1 MSVTVSGIMIN
12 PVGEPVVNAQ
22 ITLTAIANSL
32 TVLNTFAA
40 TVRTDNVGAYRL
52 QLEEG
57 SYSITVA
64 ANGRSFVYGAVTLD
78 NTTGPSTLN
87 QLLKQQIMES
97 ELTPDVILYFR
108 QIQQQVANDLATIK
122 VLESSATD
130 ATESAAHYRDE
141 AKQYAA
147 DLDTALAVAQGYRDE
162 SGVSAA
168 AAAASAIHAFESE
181 SVVIANAKAA
191 ALSEANTL
199 QYSNEAQS
207 AADEASTLAAE
218 QTATKI
224 KLAVKTDADRAE
236 AAREG
241 AETAQLAVDT
251 QVGEVN
257 RLHTEV
263 RQLASAAA
271 GSANSAAQSASES
284 ESSKNAAAQSEQ
296 SALAGAEA
304 ARHSATAAAGD
315 KTAAK
320 GFRDEAEQ
328 FAARAKASAESIDV
342 SVLEQQINQKV
353 SQTEFDEAIA
363 DKASNQA
370 LTDGLAIKASTQ
382 QLTDGLVGKL
392 DTTGGTLTGSLILAG
407 DATDPKGAVTKQQLD
422 AKPAGGLPLL
432 FSWWED
438 NRAHIP
444 EGTAPRDGQELSRA
458 LFPDAWAAAQA
469 KGLVITEAEWQ
480 ADPLKRMKWS
490 SGNGTTTFRL
500 PDENGKSPG
509 SVGAPVRRG
518 DGAKSNGVTGTI
530 QMDAIRN
537 ITGRIGINNTV
548 GLVDGAAGTASAA
561 ASGALYQN
569 KERTTLTGGAP
580 GGTYANAADVGFDAS
595 KASGVLV
602 SDENR
607 MLNATGCY
615 VILLAGTAFNEGQI
629 NALELATQITL
640 LATRVTTL
648 EAHQKIAVLYPGGTD
663 AVPGTIAAN
672 QVISVTNPFP
682 GRLVAVRAEVYYN
695 AWGEAGWDG
704 NTGSGSPVTYG
715 VKAVS
720 KNADIAVVSGTA
732 APMGQSNLLG
742 NALGLAA
749 NTINPI
755 AYRVIIWT
763 ID

>member
-1 MSVTVSGIMIN
+1 MSVTVSGIMMN

-64 ANGRSFVYGAVTLD
+64 VNGRSFVYGAVTLD

-263 RQLASAAA
+263 RQLATAAA
-271 GSANSAAQSASES
+271 GNANSAAQSASES
-284 ESSKNAAAQSEQ
+284 ESSKNTAAQSEQ

-304 ARHSATAAAGD
+304 AGNSATAAAGD

-328 FAARAKASAESIDV
+328 FASRAKASAESIDV
-342 SVLEQQINQKV
+342 SALEQQINQKV
-353 SQTEFDEAIA
+353 SQTEFDKTIA
-363 DKASNQA
+363 DKASNQD
-370 LTDGLAIKASTQ
+370 LTDGLA
-382 QLTDGLVGKL
+382 GKL

-422 AKPAGGLPLL
+422 AKPVGGLPLL
-432 FSWWED
+432 FSWWEE
-438 NRAHIP
+438 NRTHIP
-444 EGTAPRDGQELSRA
+444 DGSAPRDGQELNRA

-530 QMDAIRN
+530 QMDAIRE
-537 ITGRIGINNTV
+537 ITGRFSVYTTT
-548 GLVDGAAGTASAA
+548 GADETAGVFSQADS
-561 ASGALYQN
+561 
-569 KERTTLTGGAP
+569 TLTGG
-580 GGTYANAADVGFDAS
+580 NAASAGGKRPMYTFRAS
-595 KASGVLV
+595 KDPNVLV
-602 SDENR
+602 AEENR

-615 VILLAGTAFNEGQI
+615 VVKLAGSSFNEGQI
-629 NALELATQITL
+629 NALELATEITL
-640 LATRVTTL
+640 LSTRIATL
-648 EAHQKIAVLYPGGTD
+648 ESHQKFTYLYPGGS
-663 AVPGTIAAN
+663 AVAPATLGLSQRI
-672 QVISVTNPFP
+672 VLDNPFI
-682 GRLVAVRAEVYYN
+682 GRKIDYRCEVQFGGIWGVAGFGSNV
-695 AWGEAGWDG
+695 
-704 NTGSGSPVTYG
+704 GSGS
-715 VKAVS
+715 VS
-720 KNADIAVVSGTA
+720 VGALAIPWGDNIVVWSGNTWVAHVAAMTA
-732 APMGQSNLLG
+732 NSFPSASTITSAP
-742 NALGLAA
+742 
-749 NTINPI
+749 
-755 AYRVIIWT
+755 YRVAVWT
-763 ID
+763 IDGLGV

>member
-22 ITLTAIANSL
+22 ITLTAVANSL
-32 TVLNTFAA
+32 TVLNTFSV
-40 TVRTDNVGAYRL
+40 TVRTDNTGSYRI

-57 SYSITVA
+57 SYAITVA

-147 DLDTALAVAQGYRDE
+147 DLDTALVVAQGYRDE

-168 AAAASAIHAFESE
+168 AAAKSAIHAFESE
-181 SVVIANAKAA
+181 SVVIANANAA

-199 QYSNEAQS
+199 QYRNEAQS

-257 RLHTEV
+257 QLHTEV
-263 RQLASAAA
+263 GQLASAAA

-304 ARHSATAAAGD
+304 AGNAATEAAGD

-342 SVLEQQINQKV
+342 SALEQQINQKV
-353 SQTEFDEAIA
+353 SQTEFDKAIA

-432 FSWWED
+432 FSWWEE
-438 NRAHIP
+438 NRTHIP

-518 DGAKSNGVTGTI
+518 DGAKSNGITGTI

-537 ITGRIGINNTV
+537 ITGAFDYSNTANMIDNAPANKIISGAFKPTNNPTSKV
-548 GLVDGAAGTASAA
+548 NFTGTAYALG
-561 ASGALYQN
+561 SG
-569 KERTTLTGGAP
+569 
-580 GGTYANAADVGFDAS
+580 VSFDAS
-595 KASGVLV
+595 QAPGVLV
-602 SDENR
+602 AEENR

-640 LATRVTTL
+640 LASRVTTL
-648 EAHQKIAVLYPGGTD
+648 EARHRYIILYPGGTSSS
-663 AVPGTIAAN
+663 PSTLAAN
-672 QVISVTNPFP
+672 SIIDVANPFA
-682 GRLVAVRAEVYYN
+682 GREIIAIPEILISGQ
-695 AWGEAGWDG
+695 WGEAPPIVGA
-704 NTGSGSPVTYG
+704 NSAASIAYG
-715 VKAVS
+715 VDAS
-720 KNADIAVVSGTA
+720 RYNGAIRIQSALTGILGQYSACGGGPFRQSAVVLSA
-732 APMGQSNLLG
+732 Q
-742 NALGLAA
+742 
-749 NTINPI
+749 
-755 AYRVIIWT
+755 YRLVVST

>member
-22 ITLTAIANSL
+22 ITLTAVANSL

-40 TVRTDNVGAYRL
+40 TARTDNVGAYRL

-64 ANGRSFVYGAVTLD
+64 VNGRSFVYGAVTLD

-108 QIQQQVANDLATIK
+108 QIQQQVANDLATIT

-130 ATESAAHYRDE
+130 AAESAAHYRDE

-147 DLDTALAVAQGYRDE
+147 DLDTALAVAQSYRDE

-168 AAAASAIHAFESE
+168 AAAKSAIHAFESE
-181 SVVIANAKAA
+181 SVVIANANAA

-199 QYSNEAQS
+199 QYRNEAQS
-207 AADEASTLAAE
+207 AADEASTLAVE

-263 RQLASAAA
+263 GQLASAAA

-304 ARHSATAAAGD
+304 AGNSATAAAGD
-315 KTAAK
+315 KTVAK

-353 SQTEFDEAIA
+353 SQTEFDKAIA
-363 DKASNQA
+363 DKASNQD
-370 LTDGLAIKASTQ
+370 LTDGLA
-382 QLTDGLVGKL
+382 VKL
-392 DTTGGTLTGSLILAG
+392 DIKGGTLTGPLILAG

-432 FSWWED
+432 HSYQTD
-438 NRAHIP
+438 TRDHI
-444 EGTAPRDGQELSRA
+444 EAGEAPQDGQLLSRA
-458 LFPDAWAAAQA
+458 LFPDAWAAIQA
-469 KGLVITEAEWQ
+469 KRTVITDAAWLG
-480 ADPLKRMKWS
+480 DPLKRGQFS
-490 SGNGTTTFRL
+490 SGDGSTTFRV
-500 PDENGKSPG
+500 PDKNGKYSG
-509 SVGAPVRRG
+509 SLGATVGRG
-518 DGAKSNGVTGTI
+518 DGVKSAGTVGLL
-530 QMDAIRN
+530 QMDAARN
-537 ITGRIGINNTV
+537 ITGSFEFSPST
-548 GLVDGAAGTASAA
+548 GLVLDISTLGGAFVKGTTNKAAGTNAQTI
-561 ASGALYQN
+561 GAKDL
-569 KERTTLTGGAP
+569 L
-580 GGTYANAADVGFDAS
+580 FDAS
-595 KASGVLV
+595 KSPGFLV
-602 SDENR
+602 ADENR
-607 MLNATGCY
+607 VLSVTTCW
-615 VILLAGTAFNEGQI
+615 VIKLAGAAFNEGQI

-640 LATRVTTL
+640 LSTRIATL
-648 EAHQKIAVLYPGGTD
+648 ESHQKFTYLYPGGS
-663 AVPGTIAAN
+663 AVAPATLGLSQRI
-672 QVISVTNPFP
+672 VLDNPFI
-682 GRLVAVRAEVYYN
+682 GRKIDYRCEVQFGGVWGVAGFGSNV
-695 AWGEAGWDG
+695 
-704 NTGSGSPVTYG
+704 GSGS
-715 VKAVS
+715 VS
-720 KNADIAVVSGTA
+720 VGALAIPWGDNIVVWSGNTWVAHVAAMTA
-732 APMGQSNLLG
+732 NSFPSASTITSAP
-742 NALGLAA
+742 
-749 NTINPI
+749 
-755 AYRVIIWT
+755 YRVAVWT
-763 ID
+763 IDGLGA

>member
-1 MSVTVSGIMIN
+1 
-12 PVGEPVVNAQ
+12 VV
-22 ITLTAIANSL
+22 IPSLSDLTAWVNDSK
-32 TVLNTFAA
+32 TWFD
-40 TVRTDNVGAYRL
+40 DNRELIENAGEAVAGA
-52 QLEEG
+52 E
-57 SYSITVA
+57 TA
-64 ANGRSFVYGAVTLD
+64 
-78 NTTGPSTLN
+78 
-87 QLLKQQIMES
+87 
-97 ELTPDVILYFR
+97 
-108 QIQQQVANDLATIK
+108 
-122 VLESSATD
+122 
-130 ATESAAHYRDE
+130 RDE
-141 AKQYAA
+141 AVAA
-147 DLDTALAVAQGYRDE
+147 KTAAQSAEAAAEGSATSA
-162 SGVSAA
+162 SGSATTASDAA
-168 AAAASAIHAFESE
+168 AAATDSAS
-181 SVVIANAKAA
+181 IA
-191 ALSEANTL
+191 SEAATI
-199 QYSNEAQS
+199 AIQS
-207 AADEASTLAAE
+207 KDGAV
-218 QTATKI
+218 TA
-224 KLAVKTDADRAE
+224 
-236 AAREG
+236 
-241 AETAQLAVDT
+241 
-251 QVGEVN
+251 
-257 RLHTEV
+257 
-263 RQLASAAA
+263 
-271 GSANSAAQSASES
+271 
-284 ESSKNAAAQSEQ
+284 
-296 SALAGAEA
+296 
-304 ARHSATAAAGD
+304 
-315 KTAAK
+315 
-320 GFRDEAEQ
+320 RDEAEQ
-328 FAARAKASAESIDV
+328 FAESVNPD
-342 SVLEQQINQKV
+342 L
-353 SQTEFDEAIA
+353 
-363 DKASNQA
+363 
-370 LTDGLAIKASTQ
+370 LMH
-382 QLTDGLVGKL
+382 
-392 DTTGGTLTGSLILAG
+392 TTGGTFTGAVILAG

-432 FSWWED
+432 FSWWEE
-438 NRAHIP
+438 NRDHIP

-458 LFPDAWAAAQA
+458 LFPDAWAEAQA

-480 ADPLKRMKWS
+480 ADPLKRMRWS
-490 SGNGTTTFRL
+490 NGNGTTTFRL
-500 PDENGKSPG
+500 PDENGKSPN

-569 KERTTLTGGAP
+569 KERTNITGGAP

-595 KASGVLV
+595 KAIGVLV

-607 MLNATGCY
+607 MLNATGCW
-615 VILLAGTAFNEGQI
+615 VIKLAGAAFNEGQI

-648 EAHQKIAVLYPGGTD
+648 ETHQKIAVLYPGGTA

>member
-1 MSVTVSGIMIN
+1 MSVTVSGIMMN
-12 PVGEPVVNAQ
+12 PVGEPVANAQ

-78 NTTGPSTLN
+78 KTTGPSTLN

-122 VLESSATD
+122 VLESSSTD
-130 ATESAAHYRDE
+130 AAESAAHYRDE

-147 DLDTALAVAQGYRDE
+147 DLDTALAVAKDYRDE

-168 AAAASAIHAFESE
+168 AAAKSAIHAFESE
-181 SVVIANAKAA
+181 SVVIANANAA

-199 QYSNEAQS
+199 QYRNEAQS

-236 AAREG
+236 AAREV
-241 AETAQLAVDT
+241 AETARLAVDT

-257 RLHTEV
+257 RLHTDV

-284 ESSKNAAAQSEQ
+284 ESSKNAAAQSEL
-296 SALAGAEA
+296 SALAGAESA
-304 ARHSATAAAGD
+304 GNSATAAAGD

-320 GFRDEAEQ
+320 GFRDEAEE

-342 SVLEQQINQKV
+342 SALEQQINQKV
-353 SQTEFDEAIA
+353 SQTEFDKAIA
-363 DKASNQA
+363 DKASNQD
-370 LTDGLAIKASTQ
+370 LTDGLA
-382 QLTDGLVGKL
+382 GKL
-392 DTTGGTLTGSLILAG
+392 DTTGGTLTGSLILVG

-422 AKPAGGLPLL
+422 AKPVGGLPLL
-432 FSWWED
+432 FSWWEE
-438 NRAHIP
+438 NRTHIP
-444 EGTAPRDGQELSRA
+444 DGSAPRDGQELSRA

-469 KGLVITEAEWQ
+469 KGLVIAEAEWQ

-530 QMDAIRN
+530 QMDAFQGHAIGLSGTRN
-537 ITGRIGINNTV
+537 SGVFAYVGTGGTV
-548 GLVDGAAGTASAA
+548 GVNTIANTSAVTENLVLKDDGTNGTPRVAAET
-561 ASGALYQN
+561 
-569 KERTTLTGGAP
+569 
-580 GGTYANAADVGFDAS
+580 
-595 KASGVLV
+595 
-602 SDENR
+602 R

-640 LATRVTTL
+640 LTTRVTTL
-648 EAHQKIAVLYPGGTD
+648 EAHQKFVILYPEGTE
-663 AVPGTIAAN
+663 AAPATLGINQRKTIA
-672 QVISVTNPFP
+672 NPFP
-682 GRLVAVRAEVYYN
+682 GRRISVVLEVLYLGNWGATTWLYN
-695 AWGEAGWDG
+695 SSTSLTSGALAHAFGPTSSDSNIIVQTGTQTVYTVSSADG
-704 NTGSGSPVTYG
+704 NPFGITTGSSPT
-715 VKAVS
+715 APFRIRVS
-720 KNADIAVVSGTA
+720 TED
-732 APMGQSNLLG
+732 
-742 NALGLAA
+742 
-749 NTINPI
+749 
-755 AYRVIIWT
+755 
-763 ID
+763 